1 MSPQRLPQRF
11 THAGRT
17 LSASTFLSSALSA
30 SVALT
35 STIGVSLAGE
45 PILQD
50 GRLALQSMPSWV
62 NSTPPNCHCLSVSS
76 LKLSSRNRRT
86 SGASLFHQV
95 RFAKYPDDAHESG
108 SVYWCV
114 VTSYH
119 LAALPLPEPVIAQST
134 TPRSRAVYVS
144 A

>member
-1 MSPQRLPQRF
+1 MSPQRPPQRF
-11 THAGRT
+11 THAGST
-17 LSASTFLSSALSA
+17 FSASTFFSSALSA
-30 SVALT
+30 SVAFT
-35 STIGVSLAGE
+35 STIGESLAGE

-76 LKLSSRNRRT
+76 LKLSSRKRRT
-86 SGASLFHQV
+86 SGESLFHHDK
-95 RFAKYPDDAHESG
+95 FAKYPEDAHESG
-108 SVYWCV
+108 SVYWWV

-119 LAALPLPEPVIAQST
+119 LAAFPLPEPVIAQST
-134 TPRSRAVYVS
+134 TPRSSAVYVS